1 MTDDPEIDYEA
12 LTQDAMRG
20 VMRAVLQRVAASGL
34 PGDHHFYI
42 AFNTRAPGVGLSRR
56 LREKYPDEM
65 TIVLQHRF
73 WDLAVREDKFEVKL
87 TFDGIPE
94 LLSIPFSAVKVF
106 FDPSVQYGLQFEE
119 TTPAGDPGR
128 RTLGARRIGQPD
140 SSNNES
146 APGGPSRL
154 PGRAPQIDRRRGPRK
169 PRADRATDAP
179 PDAAN
184 QPGPSPGM
192 VSPSPPRAT
201 PVPPPTPSMGTP
213 ASTVPTIARSEK
225 DKLAPAGQSADTAS
239 PETGAATPDGS
250 DEAEAKPESAG
261 AKIVNIESFRK
272 K

>member
-20 VMRAVLQRVAASGL
+20 VMRAVLQRVATSGL
-34 PGDHHFYI
+34 PGDHHFYV
-42 AFNTRAPGVGLSRR
+42 AFNTRAAGVGLSRR

-119 TTPAGDPGR
+119 TTPSGDPGR
-128 RTLGARRIGQPD
+128 RPLGARRISQADGSD
-140 SSNNES
+140 NETV
-146 APGGPSRL
+146 PGPSRL
-154 PGRAPQIDRRRGPRK
+154 PGRAPQVDRRRSPRK
-169 PRADRATDAP
+169 PRVDRSADAP
-179 PDAAN
+179 GDAAN
-184 QPGPSPGM
+184 QSGAPSDT
-192 VSPSPPRAT
+192 VSPPAPRAT
-201 PVPPPTPSMGTP
+201 PLPAGAPSPLPSAVPS
-213 ASTVPTIARSEK
+213 IARTDKEK
-225 DKLAPAGQSADTAS
+225 SGATGKAKEAPARSSEHGDATPEGEPVPK
-239 PETGAATPDGS
+239 PETP
-250 DEAEAKPESAG
+250 G
-261 AKIVNIESFRK
+261 AKIVNIENFRK